1 MAGIIETRPIPG
13 LTVYGVRQVEYFVA
27 GSGDPIDY
35 GAALAMA
42 SLARADA
49 LEMQTAALST
59 SVRTRADKCED
70 LGKCLA
76 EIERLVASN
85 VKKKSTEEVILSAD
99 FVAQLRRYGVK
110 VPVKNEEKGNIT
122 KGDLQTVEADVRY
135 EMDRESSQIKL
146 DMSTVRNMFNTR
158 DRAFQQASAIQAK
171 VASGVSNTITHM
183 R

>member
-1 MAGIIETRPIPG
+1 MAGMIETRPIPG

-42 SLARADA
+42 SLSRADA
-49 LEMQTAALST
+49 LEMQTVALST
-59 SVRTRADKCED
+59 AVRTRADKC
-70 LGKCLA
+70 LA
-76 EIERLVASN
+76 EVERLVASN
-85 VKKKSTEEVILSAD
+85 VKKKTAEDVLLSAD
-99 FVAQLRRYGVK
+99 LITQLRRYGVK
-110 VPVKNEEKGNIT
+110 VPVKDEKKGNVS
-122 KGDLQTVEADVRY
+122 KGDLQVIEADVRY

-158 DRAFQQASAIQAK
+158 DRAFQQASAIQSK
-171 VASGVSNTITHM
+171 VASGVTNTITHM